1 MARIQS
7 KVCQCC
13 RKPLPFAAGA
23 FDEDATSPDG
33 YADVCKDCIS
43 TSVTTMIRNRALE
56 TSALADEQIR
66 GRLNQELLNAGPV
79 SHDGDFVPHISS
91 MFDAI
96 MRQFGGVHGFAA
108 NLVSTYTCTQP
119 DSHTRAKILAD
130 ILKLGGAVTAEGR
143 SKSIDQM
150 SDEELK
156 LANERIQRKMAISMA
171 QDTQLTHSIPLPGA
185 EDSHGKDA
193 TDEHEVSDRGAS
205 EEVSGTLGE
214 RTPGHAGVGSGSGQA
229 GA

>member
-13 RKPLPFAAGA
+13 KKSLPFAAGA
-23 FDEDATSPDG
+23 FDEDTSSPDN
-33 YADVCKDCIS
+33 YSDVCRACLS
-43 TSVTTMIRNRALE
+43 ESATNVVRNRALE
-56 TSALADEQIR
+56 TSAYADEQIR
-66 GRLNQELLNAGPV
+66 GRLHHELVNAGPV

-108 NLVSTYTCTQP
+108 NLVSTYTCTAP

-156 LANERIQRKMAISMA
+156 LANERIQRKMAISMTA
-171 QDTQLTHSIPLPGA
+171 QDAQLTHHAPIPGA
-185 EDSHGKDA
+185 EPTPEHAHSKDA
-193 TDEHEVSDRGAS
+193 GHEHEVSDGGTQ
-205 EEVSGTLGE
+205 EEVP
-214 RTPGHAGVGSGSGQA
+214 RAA